1 MTEPLFQIGAEGV
14 DVERLMAEIQAA
26 VERKMERGVYHD
38 AHIAQAERTNLAN
51 LQDDETFLRYY
62 LDCLRNAVFIDIN
75 DFEIRERR
83 RLGAGMLVGFKKILW
98 KLLKFY
104 TYRLWSQQNQV
115 NGLLV
120 TALEGLDEKYR
131 NRLRD
136 LERRLA
142 ALEEEKA
149 KSCQPPNA

>member
-14 DVERLMAEIQAA
+14 DVERLMAEIQATVA
-26 VERKMERGVYHD
+26 LKMERGVYRD
-38 AHIAQAERTNLAN
+38 AHIAQAERANLAN
-51 LQDDETFLRYY
+51 FQDDEAFLRYY
-62 LDCLRNAVFIDIN
+62 LDCLRSAVFIDIN

-83 RLGAGMLVGFKKILW
+83 RLGAGMLVGLKKILW

-115 NGLLV
+115 NGLLI

-131 NRLRD
+131 SRIRA
-136 LERRLA
+136 LECRLA
-142 ALEEEKA
+142 TLEEEKA
-149 KSCQPPNA
+149 KSCRPPNA

>member
-26 VERKMERGVYHD
+26 VARKMERGVYRD
-38 AHIAQAERTNLAN
+38 AHIAQAERANLAN

-83 RLGAGMLVGFKKILW
+83 RLGAGMLVGLKKILW

-149 KSCQPPNA
+149 KSCRPPNA

>member
-1 MTEPLFQIGAEGV
+1 MTEPIFQIGAEGV
-14 DVERLMAEIQAA
+14 DVERLVAEIQATVA
-26 VERKMERGVYHD
+26 SKMERGVYRD
-38 AHIAQAERTNLAN
+38 ARIAQAERANLAN
-51 LQDDETFLRYY
+51 FQDDEAFLRYY

-98 KLLKFY
+98 QMLKFY

-120 TALEGLDEKYR
+120 TAIEGLDEKYR

-142 ALEEEKA
+142 AIEEEK
-149 KSCQPPNA
+149 SCRPPNA

>member
-1 MTEPLFQIGAEGV
+1 
-14 DVERLMAEIQAA
+14 
-26 VERKMERGVYHD
+26 
-38 AHIAQAERTNLAN
+38 
-51 LQDDETFLRYY
+51 
-62 LDCLRNAVFIDIN
+62 
-75 DFEIRERR
+75 
-83 RLGAGMLVGFKKILW
+83 MLVGLKKILW

-136 LERRLA
+136 LEGRLA
-142 ALEEEKA
+142 ALEEEKT
-149 KSCQPPNA
+149 KSRIPDTGRK

>member
-1 MTEPLFQIGAEGV
+1 MTEPLFKIGAAGV
-14 DVERLMAEIQAA
+14 NVERLMAEISAT
-26 VERKMERGVYHD
+26 VEHKLERGVYRD
-38 AHIAQAERTNLAN
+38 VALAQAERTNLAN

-83 RLGAGMLVGFKKILW
+83 RLGAGMLVGLKKAIW
-98 KLLKFY
+98 KMLKFY

-142 ALEEEKA
+142 ALEEEKT
-149 KSCQPPNA
+149 KSCRPPHV

>member
-1 MTEPLFQIGAEGV
+1 MAEPIFQVGAEGV
-14 DVERLMAEIQAA
+14 DVEGLMAEIRST
-26 VERKMERGVYHD
+26 VERKMERGIYRDV
-38 AHIAQAERTNLAN
+38 ALAQAELTNLAN
-51 LQDDETFLRYY
+51 LRNDEAFLRYY

-75 DFEIRERR
+75 DFEILERR
-83 RLGAGMLVGFKKILW
+83 RLGARLLVGLKKFLW
-98 KLLKFY
+98 QLLKFY

-142 ALEEEKA
+142 ECEEK
-149 KSCQPPNA
+149 KTELCRPPNA